1 MLTSTE
7 IERWMHEA
15 LKEANRAMY
24 SKEVPIGC
32 VIIYNNQIIGR
43 GYNQVEGLQDP
54 TAHAEM
60 IAITSASNT
69 IKSRRLNGS
78 TIFVTKEPCAMC
90 AGAIVNARID
100 NIIFGAYDNEAGSCS
115 SIYQLCKEPRFNHQ
129 VKSIHGGILSDECEF
144 LLKDFFKKQRD
155 IN

>member
-1 MLTSTE
+1 
-7 IERWMHEA
+7 MHEA
-15 LKEANRAMY
+15 IKEANRAMY
-24 SKEVPIGC
+24 CKEVPIGC
-32 VIIYNNQIIGR
+32 VIVYNNQIIGR

-69 IKSRRLNGS
+69 IKSRRLNGA

-90 AGAIVNARID
+90 AGAIVNSRIE
-100 NIIFGAYDNEAGSCS
+100 NIIFGAYDDEAGSCS

-144 LLKDFFKKQRD
+144 LLKDFFKKQREKD
-155 IN
+155 RI

>member
-7 IERWMHEA
+7 IERWMYEA
-15 LKEANRAMY
+15 IKEANRAMY
-24 SKEVPIGC
+24 SKEIPIGC

-69 IKSRRLNGS
+69 IKSRRLNGT

-90 AGAIVNARID
+90 AGAIVNARIE
-100 NIIFGAYDNEAGSCS
+100 NIIFGAYDNESGSCS